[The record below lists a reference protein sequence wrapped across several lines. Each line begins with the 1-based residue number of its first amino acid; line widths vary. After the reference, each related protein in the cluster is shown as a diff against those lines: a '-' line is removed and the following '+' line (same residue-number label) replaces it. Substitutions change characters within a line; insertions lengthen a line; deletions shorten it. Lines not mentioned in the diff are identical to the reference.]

1 MNRIKHSEKIGQMK
15 AAARPAGPVIG
26 RHGVGRSDR
35 RSQGLA
41 LCVASLLSLICSTIS
56 WKRQGPTTTAQHH
69 VTYGH
74 ENTTIFLNMSLISP
88 GFSVHDA

>member
-15 AAARPAGPVIG
+15 AAARRAGPVIG
-26 RHGVGRSDR
+26 RQGVGRSDR

-41 LCVASLLSLICSTIS
+41 LCVATLLSLICSTIS